1 MVLIRDSNC
10 LQWVYGLHILFVKQ
24 EHQMAVVGYARVST
38 QDQNLSGQLAA
49 LKAAG
54 ATTIYREKI
63 SGVRADRPQLA
74 KLMAALGAN
83 DVVVVTK
90 LDRLGR
96 STRELLDLIDRIGKT
111 GASFRSL
118 GDPLWDTGSS
128 QGRLLSTMLAAIAEF
143 ERELIRERTGEGRKR
158 AMAAGVK
165 FGRKRKLS
173 DYQRAEAVKRR
184 AAGETLASIAKSYAV
199 DVSMISR
206 LQA

>member
-1 MVLIRDSNC
+1 
-10 LQWVYGLHILFVKQ
+10 
-24 EHQMAVVGYARVST
+24 MALLGYARVST
-38 QDQNLSGQLAA
+38 QDQKLAGQLDA

-63 SGVRADRPQLA
+63 SGTRADRPQLA
-74 KLMAALGAN
+74 KLMVALRPG

-96 STRELLDLIDRIGKT
+96 STRELLDLIDRIGKA

-118 GDPLWDTGSS
+118 GDPLWDTSS
-128 QGRLLSTMLAAIAEF
+128 AQGRLLSTLLASIAEF

-173 DYQRAEAVKRR
+173 DYQRKEAIRR
-184 AAGETLASIAKSYAV
+184 RNAGETLSAIAKSYGVAI
-199 DVSMISR
+199 SMISR
-206 LQA
+206 L

>member
-1 MVLIRDSNC
+1 L
-10 LQWVYGLHILFVKQ
+10 LAKQFQWVYDLHILFVKQ

-128 QGRLLSTMLAAIAEF
+128 QGRPLSTMLAAIAEF